1 MQPISILVADDDE
14 HIRQC
19 VRRALEIDPELQ
31 VICEAENGLQALAL
45 AAQHHPDIV
54 LLDAQMPRMDGFE
67 TARCIR
73 QRCSK
78 VRIVIMS
85 LYEQARG
92 RALEAGADAFVM
104 KGCGCKE
111 LRTAVHRVLND
122 RAADTE

>member
-73 QRCSK
+73 QRCPGS
-78 VRIVIMS
+78 
-85 LYEQARG
+85 RG
-92 RALEAGADAFVM
+92 RR
-104 KGCGCKE
+104 
-111 LRTAVHRVLND
+111 LRDEGLWLQGTANRSAP
-122 RAADTE
+122 RSE